1 MNEEGGEDDSHT
13 AECICKNMKE
23 NTMHVVILV
32 MSERG
37 DYQRDDDDRDDRD
50 DDDRDG
56 RDHNGRD
63 DRDDRDDHNG
73 HDHDCDYVHDRD
85 RDQHD

>member
-13 AECICKNMKE
+13 AECVCKNMKE

-37 DYQRDDDDRDDRD
+37 DYQRD